1 MMMKINICIT
11 MLLISNLTHGQIE
24 DAWVYFTD
32 KPSAATYLGNPI
44 SMLTQRALERRTAQS
59 IALSTTDVPLE
70 ATYVAAVAASSGI
83 QVKAR
88 SKWLNA
94 LHVRGAKIDID
105 ALLLLNGVASVAY
118 GNTALN
124 KESQYT
130 HKIRNKETTVKEVS
144 SLDYGLATNQI
155 EMLKGD
161 FLHNLGYTGEG
172 MHIAV
177 LDAGF
182 KGVESFAA
190 FSNLHD
196 VNTENGEIIGG
207 YDFVNRNANF
217 YANTGSTH
225 GLSVLSTI
233 GAQLSNQFIG
243 TAPDAQFYLFVTEDP
258 SNENPLEESLWVEAA
273 ERADSLGV
281 DIINTSLGYTT
292 FDDSSY
298 NYSYSDMDG
307 NTAFI
312 SRGAELAAATGML
325 LVTSAGNSGGDSWH
339 YISAPADAVS
349 VLSVGAVDANE
360 SIAFFSSYGPT
371 ADNRVKPE
379 VLAQGQN
386 VYVINAAGNVAT
398 SKGTSFSSPIMAGM
412 VACLWQ
418 AFPNRTAS
426 EIRQLIIESSDL
438 YDNPTAQ
445 RGYGV
450 PNFQS
455 IYELLLIDAFEE
467 KALKVYPNPVST
479 KLHFEWLPNAGFYK
493 VVLTNPAGL
502 EVLNTKVFKEKGG
515 LDVSEL
521 SSGLY
526 FMKLGYNSFQMTVK
540 LVKK

>member
-1 MMMKINICIT
+1 MMKKINVFFI
-11 MLLISNLTHGQIE
+11 MVLIHNFMYGQVE
-24 DAWVYFTD
+24 DAWVYFSD
-32 KPSAATYLGNPI
+32 KPNAATYLANPL
-44 SMLTQRALERRTAQS
+44 SMLTQRALDRRTVQS

-70 ATYVAAVAASSGI
+70 ANYVAAVAASSGI
-83 QVKAR
+83 EVKAR

-94 LHVRGAKIDID
+94 LHVRGTKIDLD

-124 KESQYT
+124 KEILYT
-130 HKIRNKETTVKEVS
+130 PKIRNKEATVKEVT

-155 EMLKGD
+155 EMLTGD
-161 FLHNLGYTGEG
+161 FLHNLGYTGGG

-190 FSNLHD
+190 FANLHD
-196 VNTENGEIIGG
+196 ANSTNGEIIDG

-233 GAQLSNQFIG
+233 GAQLPNQFVG

-258 SNENPLEESLWVEAA
+258 PNENPLEESLWVEAA
-273 ERADSLGV
+273 ERADSLVV

-307 NTAFI
+307 NTTFI

-339 YISAPADAVS
+339 YISAPADAAS

-360 SIAFFSSYGPT
+360 SIAFFSSYGPS

-386 VYVINAAGNVAT
+386 VYVINGAGNIAT
-398 SKGTSFSSPIMAGM
+398 SNGTSFSSPIMAGM

-418 AFPNRTAS
+418 AFPNKTAD
-426 EIRQLIIESSDL
+426 EIRQLIVESSDL
-438 YDNPTAQ
+438 YENPTAQ

-467 KALKVYPNPVST
+467 KSLKVYPNPVNT
-479 KLHFEWLPNAGFYK
+479 KLHFEWLPNVGFYH
-493 VVLTNPAGL
+493 VVLTNPVGL
-502 EVLNTKVFKEKGG
+502 EVINEKVFKEEDG
-515 LDVSEL
+515 LDVSKL
-521 SSGLY
+521 TPGVY
-526 FMKLGYNSFQMTVK
+526 FMKLEYNSLQMTFK